1 MLRYRFRCICREDNA
16 VITVPE
22 GFDYALL
29 ISDLLELSLPFLLAS
44 VSSIVFLLAVAAI
57 RKARP

>member
-1 MLRYRFRCICREDNA
+1 